1 MKKFKKLR
9 ILIVD
14 DTPENINAAQIAS
27 KNFPQHEFVFMTS
40 AEKAFGQIENF
51 DAIVT
56 DLFFKEDPSGE
67 LKIAYD
73 VYTDEVHDST
83 RINELRARAGSYV
96 DIKGLE
102 ETVDLL
108 KNGIPAMAIRNTLAG
123 SGRFTEER
131 IFDEIS
137 KLQKEFPFG
146 GALMIRAKEL
156 GKSHCLVTSI
166 HRHAGSFNDAATSIH
181 GVILLI
187 PLMNKKITTVEQTVY
202 DGQDCLTYMGSDEI
216 CKFDT
221 KIEGSWKRTGK
232 TDPKVWNEAIHRVLA
247 Q

>member
-1 MKKFKKLR
+1 MKKLR
-9 ILIVD
+9 ILVVD
-14 DTPENINAAQIAS
+14 DTQENINAAKIAS
-27 KNFPQHEFVFMTS
+27 KNFPQHEFVFITS
-40 AEKAFGQIENF
+40 AEKAFGQIEDF
-51 DAIVT
+51 DAVVT
-56 DLFFKEDPSGE
+56 DLFFKEDPNGE

-73 VYTDEVHDST
+73 AYTSEVDDSK

-96 DIKGLE
+96 DIRGLE

-108 KNGIPAMAIRNTLAG
+108 KNGIPAMAIRNTLTL
-123 SGRFTEER
+123 SGRFTEEK
-131 IFDEIS
+131 ISDEIS
-137 KLQKEFPFG
+137 KLQKEFPLG

-166 HRHAGSFNDAATSIH
+166 HRHAGSFSDAATSIH

-187 PLMNKKITTVEQTVY
+187 PLMDKNIATVEQIVY
-202 DGQDCLTYMGSDEI
+202 DGQDCLTYMGSDQIE
-216 CKFDT
+216 KFDV

-232 TDPKVWNEAIHRVLA
+232 TDLGVWSEAIRRVLA